1 MNRVIQLVAS
11 FLIALPA
18 FFAMAQEPRGVADRL
33 LEDLQSEEKADTKS
47 SENMPRT
54 WHTVSEEM
62 KRIAEQLPRP
72 ASSED
77 TLAAQSKLI
86 EELAKLLAQ
95 SENQPSSAAGSQK
108 SPGDKNQGSN
118 GARKSSAD
126 KGEDSQGA
134 KGDGPGTKAGE
145 AGKTAGGDRGKLNG
159 NSDSLVRRAWG
170 QLPGR
175 VRERLQTGAPEKF
188 HEKYR
193 AETEN
198 YFRRL
203 SEMEQRP

>member
-11 FLIALPA
+11 LLIALPA
-18 FFAMAQEPRGVADRL
+18 CVAMAQEPRGVADRL
-33 LEDLQSEEKADTKS
+33 LEDLQGEEKSNPTSDET
-47 SENMPRT
+47 MPRT
-54 WHTVSEEM
+54 WHTVSIEM
-62 KRIAEQLPRP
+62 KRIAEQLPRLT
-72 ASSED
+72 SSKD

-86 EELAKLLAQ
+86 EELTKLLAQ
-95 SENQPSSAAGSQK
+95 SKNQSSSAAGSQK
-108 SPGDKNQGSN
+108 SPGDKNQGSSS
-118 GARKSSAD
+118 ARKSSAD

-145 AGKTAGGDRGKLNG
+145 AGKTAGGEGSKLNS
-159 NSDSLVRRAWG
+159 NSDTLVRRAWG

-203 SEMEQRP
+203 SEVEQRP